1 MRPIE
6 DIIEEY
12 NVTRE
17 TFHNYT
23 SVGEIKKE
31 SLNTLQE
38 KFVSLK
44 ADLTAWKAKS
54 TSHYTRTDDKSATAI
69 KYRITVAISKGEFTD
84 KDATEPMPKTTLSMA
99 EKLAAGSKTYKEFL
113 DKRAFNKETLTNIT
127 DVREDCNSYINLIKD
142 LIK

>member
-6 DIIEEY
+6 EILEEY
-12 NVTRE
+12 NTVRE

-23 SVGEIKKE
+23 SVGEVKKE

-38 KFVSLK
+38 KFVGLK
-44 ADLTAWKAKS
+44 ADLTAWKAKF
-54 TSHYTRTDDKSATAI
+54 TAKWVRHDDKAATAI
-69 KYRITVAISKGEFTD
+69 KYRITVAISRGEFTD

-99 EKLAAGSKTYKEFL
+99 EKLAAGSKTYKEFI
-113 DKRAFNKETLTNIT
+113 DQRAFYKETLTNIT
-127 DVREDCNSYINLIKD
+127 DVREDLNNFINLSKD

>member
-1 MRPIE
+1 MRPIDE
-6 DIIEEY
+6 ILEEY
-12 NVTRE
+12 NTVRE

-23 SVGEIKKE
+23 SVGEVKKE

-38 KFVSLK
+38 KFVGLK

-54 TSHYTRTDDKSATAI
+54 TSHYSRTDDKAATAI

-113 DKRAFNKETLTNIT
+113 DKRAFNKETLTNIS